1 MPVDIAGFTDHQKV
15 IKVFMENVARKIDA
29 EVAIGPG
36 VAEDAELV
44 TPADNTD
51 KPVVEEA
58 KNQIVPELPEYDA
71 TAKVKVPVFN
81 EMDQLN

>member
-51 KPVVEEA
+51 KPDVEEA
-58 KNQIVPELPEYDA
+58 KN
-71 TAKVKVPVFN
+71 
-81 EMDQLN
+81 